1 MSATCSPSVRS
12 LESEIAVPPASSI
25 IFTVSSRSDCVLAT
39 VTTVAPSAAIASAAS
54 RPIPF
59 PDPVTI
65 AIFPSNLPMIYILQ
79 NYIYTSLAVSAK
91 N

>member
-1 MSATCSPSVRS
+1 MKFFH
-12 LESEIAVPPASSI
+12 L
-25 IFTVSSRSDCVLAT
+25 SDLHIGKQLHRYNLKEDQQV
-39 VTTVAPSAAIASAAS
+39 IASAAS

-79 NYIYTSLAVSAK
+79 NYIHYFLITKCHIRPVGRIVVVYTSLAVSAK